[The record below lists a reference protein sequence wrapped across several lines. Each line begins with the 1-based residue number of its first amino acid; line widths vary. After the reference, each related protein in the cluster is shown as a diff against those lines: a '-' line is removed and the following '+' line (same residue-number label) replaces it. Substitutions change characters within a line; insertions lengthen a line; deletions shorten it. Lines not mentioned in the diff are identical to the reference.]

1 MTERSLF
8 DELSR
13 GMRDWSDYNSGRITL
28 KTHSESPKKNIN
40 MSPEQ
45 LKALREKLRLSPA
58 DLTG

>member
-1 MTERSLF
+1 MAERSFF
-8 DELSR
+8 DELSQ

-28 KTHSESPKKNIN
+28 KTHSESPKKISTC
-40 MSPEQ
+40 SPEQ